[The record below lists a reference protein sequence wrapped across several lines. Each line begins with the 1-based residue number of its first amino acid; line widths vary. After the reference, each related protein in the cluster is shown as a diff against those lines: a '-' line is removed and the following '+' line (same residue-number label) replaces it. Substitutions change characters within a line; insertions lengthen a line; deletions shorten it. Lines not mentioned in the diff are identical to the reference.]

1 MTVKTNTLRVRRI
14 DLLEQLEER
23 YVFMTKEKERYD
35 KEMTLYQEACDK
47 YEADVERWEAKIEPF
62 LRAEL
67 KKQEPVFV
75 HHNRDYRYRSSYE
88 YYSMS
93 SEIRYTLEELQDLIG
108 KYPERPE
115 GPSIPDFLREG
126 RGYKYDRP
134 SLYQCVYQ
142 AIQLLSLSDDEHV
155 NASTYQMA
163 LEVL

>member
-67 KKQEPVFV
+67 KKQETVFV

-93 SEIRYTLEELQDLIG
+93 VEIRYTLEELQDLIG

-115 GPSIPDFLREG
+115 GPSLPAFLRD
-126 RGYKYDRP
+126 RNGYSKSYP
-134 SLYQCVYQ
+134 STYQAVYQ
-142 AIQLLSLSDDEHV
+142 AITLLNMSDDEHV
-155 NASTYQMA
+155 SAATYQMA